1 MTIVIVAVTLVL
13 FACAVFLAI
22 LLVRGGS
29 QAPVVGDFNPKALTR
44 VLDRHERDQVGRD

>member
-1 MTIVIVAVTLVL
+1 MTIALIAAAVALLAGIVAV
-13 FACAVFLAI
+13 

-29 QAPVVGDFNPKALTR
+29 QHPVVGDFNPQALTR